1 MPSSSKYPLPC
12 ATFRMNSPVEATVP
26 TLTTSAAR
34 AAPADKKIIS
44 IEQTSKIVRLN
55 FSVIL
60 KHITLFVLAAFAH
73 LSAAVCMRFHSVLFA
88 HRMGVPVVPVSYAPK
103 VTTWLAEHSIAP
115 VPTSGRAWTDA
126 ISGALAER
134 ALDPPVRLAS

>member
-1 MPSSSKYPLPC
+1 MLDP
-12 ATFRMNSPVEATVP
+12 RVH
-26 TLTTSAAR
+26 
-34 AAPADKKIIS
+34 PA
-44 IEQTSKIVRLN
+44 V
-55 FSVIL
+55 
-60 KHITLFVLAAFAH
+60 VLAAFAH